1 MTPSAAYV
9 LHSSP
14 CADCIPFTQP
24 LRCTL
29 VTHRTVVTDNLPQL
43 PSQCHPARDCSRP
56 ISATIH
62 LAMHCTT
69 LLYFMI
75 REPAALV
82 MHRRL
87 PDIASP
93 RRDKTTPASP
103 GRPSLPSPLRHNI
116 VGSPARDPHSLEA
129 GASSSSR
136 LSPTTSRAHRPGS
149 DDSGTHRRTPPR
161 HSPMSSPLSSPAASP
176 SVMHR
181 DSPRC
186 LRPGRGVTGASR
198 VGGLTAA
205 VDHGRTDSP
214 KISKRLAPIK
224 HSSTAGS
231 AGSSTVSH
239 HVGSPPL
246 RNKHFRSVHATHR
259 RSNSAGGAPTSISQ
273 EEFMRDVVQKQRAHL
288 RAPEMPGGNE
298 AGPAVV
304 TTSPTTT
311 ELRRG
316 PRPPQKVCL

>member
-1 MTPSAAYV
+1 MTPSTAFV

-14 CADCIPFTQP
+14 VRRLHTVYSATAPHNGHAP
-24 LRCTL
+24 LASCYALKSLR
-29 VTHRTVVTDNLPQL
+29 RTVVTDNLPHTL
-43 PSQCHPARDCSRP
+43 S
-56 ISATIH
+56 
-62 LAMHCTT
+62 HCTT

-75 REPAALV
+75 RESAALV

-205 VDHGRTDSP
+205 VVHGRTESP

-224 HSSTAGS
+224 HSTAGS
-231 AGSSTVSH
+231 AGNSTVSH

-288 RAPEMPGGNE
+288 GAPEMPGGDE

-304 TTSPTTT
+304 TSSPTTT